1 MILIIFENCFCQ
13 HNFSCY
19 FVYGILF
26 YLFDEIEIIYFHK
39 TPLHIAIDTGNLDII
54 KLLISCDRIDVNL
67 YSI

>member
-13 HNFSCY
+13 CNFSCY
-19 FVYGILF
+19 FLYGILF
-26 YLFDEIEIIYFHK
+26 YPFDEIQIICFHK